1 MCTST
6 VTTATIE
13 QGVCIRTNY
22 WCLFQQRRDLLQV
35 RARALRG
42 VFDVLEEHRPLR
54 VPHHPLVVLH
64 THPALE
70 RVPARVRL
78 PDPLPVA
85 GNDVVTPLRP
95 ERPEVQ
101 APPLKDRET
110 KSDLSAFNM
119 SISIPERVK
128 PTGSQCPLLENR
140 IGVRTRIAAQ
150 GTKSKFF
157 APDISA

>member
-42 VFDVLEEHRPLR
+42 IFDVLEEHRPLR

-64 THPALE
+64 THPAPE

-101 APPLKDRET
+101 APPLEMR
-110 KSDLSAFNM
+110 L
-119 SISIPERVK
+119 ISTTVSTLQVTLRL
-128 PTGSQCPLLENR
+128 C
-140 IGVRTRIAAQ
+140 
-150 GTKSKFF
+150 
-157 APDISA
+157 